1 LASSRAILRA
11 SKAAP
16 GGARPTP
23 APQGP
28 GIGQI
33 SPLAAQLA
41 NESGYS
47 NSYGP
52 FLPRPSRTFTEGAF
66 GPFSPILPVPVDSP
80 PPGAELP
87 LPRRFDYPVGFNLP
101 SEPGNDGF
109 KLASFATLQS
119 IASVYSVARTCIQ
132 RRKDEIAGLD
142 WDIVPTHEASKAY
155 QGDHGAMRDFGERR
169 AKAVKFFKRPDP
181 NYFGF
186 DGYLKAVLDQVF
198 AIDALSQLLRP
209 KRAKGLG
216 RGLCGSDLDCFELVD
231 GATIRPLL
239 DLRGGVPRP
248 PAPAWQQYLKSV
260 PRSDFT
266 AMWNDQDIEEAG
278 LRGMEA
284 SAFRNDQMLYLP
296 TNPRPQTPYGFGA
309 TEQALIVIM
318 TGLRKQ
324 AYQLEYY
331 SEGTVPAVYISPG
344 DVNITPNQVRELQDA
359 LNAYAGDQAWHHKI
373 IVLPPGS
380 RVDPQRPQ
388 DLADQF
394 DEIIMTEVAMVYD
407 VDPMSLGIIP
417 KVSTVASPF
426 AAREMAQASR
436 TVHERTSTKPLL
448 KFLCN
453 IFNTVLH
460 QVAGQDDM
468 KFTFAGMDEAQDQAA
483 QTDLLVKQVQ
493 NGIRSVDEARE
504 ELELTPWGLPETS
517 GPVVFTQMGVVP
529 FEWVPGSQLEESVD
543 GGAYSG
549 ETSTAEDQGQQ
560 QVGGQGDTRPMGV
573 HHPPSSRPVG
583 THNPRLGLPSSG
595 TRLHAETPP
604 ERAGRSSQTP
614 AHAAAQGAHGTTRQG
629 KAADGGME
637 AFQDRGEP
645 VRRRFGID
653 GTAGDAQDAPHPFTP
668 DGGDERRCV
677 ACGLSPAATVHSGRE
692 KAAKAELE
700 ALARHLRKGRHITTW
715 RADHIPGAVLA
726 MVAEDLTKGLT
737 VDEAVAGAMTVVLPK
752 AAYEWAD
759 KAGPQGTSQQQS
771 AQQAQQLARTYAQ
784 RIRAAFTA
792 VAKAALR
799 LIRMWLTGA
808 LAVTALA
815 LAGMIADLISRHLTP
830 PLTALWREAWHL
842 GSATAEAVVRDEEP
856 DWEPGRTGTAATSAA
871 MDAWVASH
879 GRDVIEGITT
889 TRIPGLADMLSQGA
903 AAGETAEHMAA
914 AIAVVLGFD
923 QRADTIA
930 VTETERGKNGGM
942 TDAYRLAG
950 VMQKFWKTREDAKVC
965 GTCRANEAEG
975 WIAFD
980 APFTSG
986 NLSPGAHPNC
996 RCRLLGRLAPAA
1008 AKKYARAVG
1017 INGQE
1022 YWPVDS
1028 YQHGTAPGMGGPMPT
1043 IHDADGIQTDIAG
1056 GVPGATAGGEPPR
1069 WGGSE
1074 TEHLVTA
1081 TSRSESEGRGNVQTL
1096 GGGTVGGP
1104 YEDRSSET
1112 HVSEPLDADDA
1123 EWPQHRGVP
1132 PRPGRDWPAPYMDGY
1147 WPVGGHGT
1155 GQAPGSP
1162 IVGGPRGRPPNAHGK
1177 TAKGAKGHDPG
1188 VAGLAVRAADTGRVL
1203 MLQRAWDEDDDAA
1216 GHWEFPGG
1224 HLEPGE
1230 NAYEAARREWAE
1242 ETGCEVPDGDLDG
1255 IWNSSDGHYRGFV
1268 LTIPSEDAVP
1278 AFGDRDAVT
1287 NPDDPDGDQI
1297 EALAWWHPGQL
1308 KDNPAVRSELLEDVK
1323 RVRRAL
1329 KAAGAKSAET
1339 PTLEAT
1345 PDILGPNGLWHTP
1358 DRHVGGKQ
1366 KLPNYIEHIAHAL
1379 MRDQGMDESRAIA
1392 TAINAVK
1399 RWAAGDLHWGKG
1411 KVTPEV
1417 QAASRR
1423 ALAEWEH
1430 LKETHH

>member
-1 LASSRAILRA
+1 MASPRAILRA

-16 GGARPTP
+16 GGARPTA

-33 SPLAAQLA
+33 SPLAAELA
-41 NESGYS
+41 NENPYA
-47 NSYGP
+47 NTYGP

-66 GPFSPILPVPVDSP
+66 GPFSPILPVPVDAP
-80 PPGAELP
+80 DPGAELP
-87 LPRRFDYPVGFNLP
+87 APRRFDYPVGFNLP

-119 IASVYSVARTCIQ
+119 IASVYSIARTCIQ
-132 RRKDEIAGLD
+132 RRKDEVAGLD

-155 QGDHGAMRDFGERR
+155 QGDHAAMRDFGERR

-186 DGYLKAVLDQVF
+186 DGFLKALLDQVF
-198 AIDALSQLLRP
+198 TIDALSLLMRP
-209 KRAKGLG
+209 KWARGAG
-216 RGLCGSDLDCFELVD
+216 RGLCGSDLDCFELID

-239 DLRGGVPRP
+239 GLHGEMPRP
-248 PAPAWQQYLKSV
+248 PAPAVQQYLKGV

-266 AMWNDQDIEEAG
+266 TMWNERDIEEAG
-278 LRGMEA
+278 LRGFEA
-284 SAFRNDQMLYLP
+284 GAPFHSDQMLYLP

-380 RVDPQRPQ
+380 KVDPQRPQ

-417 KVSTVASPF
+417 QVSTVVSPF
-426 AAREMAQASR
+426 AAKEMAQASR

-460 QVAGQDDM
+460 ETAGQDDM

-504 ELELTPWGLPETS
+504 ELQMTPWGLPETS

-529 FEWVPGSQLEESVD
+529 FEWVPGAQLEQQVP

-560 QVGGQGDTRPMGV
+560 QVGGRGDTRPLGV

-583 THNPRLGLPSSG
+583 THNPRLGLPSG
-595 TRLHAETPP
+595 TNLRAETPP
-604 ERAGRSSQTP
+604 QRAGRGGARTP
-614 AHAAAQGAHGTTRQG
+614 AHSAAEGAQGTMRQG
-629 KAADGGME
+629 KAV
-637 AFQDRGEP
+637 Q
-645 VRRRFGID
+645 
-653 GTAGDAQDAPHPFTP
+653 
-668 DGGDERRCV
+668 
-677 ACGLSPAATVHSGRE
+677 S
-692 KAAKAELE
+692 ELQ

-715 RADHIPGAVLA
+715 EPEHIPGAILA
-726 MVAEDLTKGLT
+726 SIAEDLTKGLT
-737 VDEAVAGAMTVVLPK
+737 VDEAVGAVVLPK

-759 KAGPQGTSQQQS
+759 KAGPQQGQSQQQTPAQVR
-771 AQQAQQLARTYAQ
+771 AQQIATTFAQ
-784 RIRAAFTA
+784 RIRAAFLA
-792 VAKAALR
+792 VARAALR
-799 LIRMWLTGA
+799 LIRMWLTGS
-808 LAVTALA
+808 LAITAVA
-815 LAGMIADLISRHLTP
+815 LAGMVEELIRQNLTP
-830 PLTALWREAWHL
+830 VLDTLWREAWRL
-842 GSATAEAVVRDEEP
+842 GTDTAEAVIRDEDP
-856 DWEPGRTGTAATSAA
+856 DWEPSDTGTAGTSAA
-871 MDAWVASH
+871 MDAWIASH
-879 GRDVIEGITT
+879 GRDTLEGIIT
-889 TRIPGLADMLSQGA
+889 TRIPELADMLSQGS

-914 AIAVVLGFD
+914 AIPVVLGFD
-923 QRADTIA
+923 GRADLIA
-930 VTETERGKNGGM
+930 VSEVERGKNGGM

-950 VMQKFWKTREDAKVC
+950 VMQKFWKTREDARVC
-965 GTCRANEAEG
+965 GICRANENEG
-975 WIAFD
+975 WVAFD
-980 APFTSG
+980 ALFQSG
-986 NLSPGAHPNC
+986 NPSPPNHPRC
-996 RCRLLGRLAPAA
+996 RCRLLGRLAPGAA
-1008 AKKYARAVG
+1008 QKYARTVDS
-1017 INGQE
+1017 NGQE

-1028 YQHGTAPGMGGPMPT
+1028 CQQGTAAGMGGPMPT

-1069 WGGSE
+1069 WNGSE
-1074 TEHLVTA
+1074 AEHLVTA
-1081 TSRSESEGRGNVQTL
+1081 SPRSDSEGRGNVQTL

-1104 YEDRSSET
+1104 YEDRSDET
-1112 HVSEPLDADDA
+1112 HVGEPLDADDA
-1123 EWPQHRGVP
+1123 EWPEHRGVP

-1147 WPVGGHGT
+1147 WPAGGHGT
-1155 GQAPGSP
+1155 GQAPVTS
-1162 IVGGPRGRPPNAHGK
+1162 IGGGDRGRPPNAHGK
-1177 TAKGAKGHDPG
+1177 SAKGHDPG

-1230 NAYEAARREWAE
+1230 EAYEAARREWAE

-1255 IWNSSDGHYRGFV
+1255 IWNSPDGHYRGFV
-1268 LTIPSEDAVP
+1268 LTVPSEDAVP

-1308 KDNPAVRSELLEDVK
+1308 RDNPAVRSELLADVK

-1329 KAAGAKSAET
+1329 KAAV
-1339 PTLEAT
+1339 
-1345 PDILGPNGLWHTP
+1345 GL
-1358 DRHVGGKQ
+1358 
-1366 KLPNYIEHIAHAL
+1366 AHC
-1379 MRDQGMDESRAIA
+1379 
-1392 TAINAVK
+1392 
-1399 RWAAGDLHWGKG
+1399 
-1411 KVTPEV
+1411 
-1417 QAASRR
+1417 
-1423 ALAEWEH
+1423 
-1430 LKETHH
+1430 